1 MIQTEPS
8 KLQSALFKHEFGS
21 WLKLN
26 KRYAQFVLI
35 KNMSMSETVYPII
48 KSSDHSLLLWH
59 LGKSYK
65 VSQNCQMQHLIDD
78 FLKSNKMI
86 YGICS
91 VTAHNCKMLL
101 QSSAQ
106 HLQTTDTQPCWEFN
120 RALNHSDSWSN
131 SLCRAV
137 RCICCLNS
145 GTHRCE
151 RRSEQL
157 LIAESSSSFPWAV
170 IPSQFRFFFSQ
181 GLNLN

>member
-1 MIQTEPS
+1 MLEAVINANTDRSINSQYWVIILAFNKSLRLSKMIWTEPS

-101 QSSAQ
+101 QSSA
-106 HLQTTDTQPCWEFN
+106 
-120 RALNHSDSWSN
+120 
-131 SLCRAV
+131 
-137 RCICCLNS
+137 
-145 GTHRCE
+145 
-151 RRSEQL
+151 
-157 LIAESSSSFPWAV
+157 
-170 IPSQFRFFFSQ
+170 
-181 GLNLN
+181 